1 MFTTW
6 IMKKVIK
13 MKSRKI
19 SAEIL
24 QYIETNLAEQLTVN
38 QIAKKAGYSEYYFS
52 HLFKKE
58 MGISVMDYIIKRKL
72 VKASEYIIS
81 GDNIL
86 DTALNFGWQ
95 THAGFTKSFKRAFG
109 FSPCFLK
116 ILTYEIDYYGGK
128 NMKHIFLDSL
138 KPGVTKEFLFETLI
152 TKIQEHKPGFDTHE
166 LKKIYHYAL
175 TVYDGRKRY
184 SGEDYI
190 THPLNVSI
198 LLSDLNADKTLIYA
212 GLLCDALKKGA
223 ISVEEAQIV
232 LPSPVLQLII
242 ELDNF
247 DFQNLDT
254 ASEDVILLKLAERLH
269 NMRTLQFMNENE
281 WKKKAKETLEFY
293 IPLALRL
300 ENQKLTNELEHLC
313 MKYMDFPIR

>member
-6 IMKKVIK
+6 IMKKVNK

-24 QYIETNLAEQLTVN
+24 QYIETNLMKQLSVN
-38 QIAKKAGYSEYYFS
+38 QIAKEAGYSEHYFS

-86 DTALNFGWQ
+86 DTALNFGWH
-95 THAGFTKSFKRAFG
+95 THAGFTKAFKRAFG

-116 ILTYEIDYYGGK
+116 IMTYEIDYYGGK
-128 NMKHIFLDSL
+128 NMKHVFLNSL

-152 TKIQEHKPGFDTHE
+152 TKIQEHRLSIDTCE
-166 LKKIYHYAL
+166 LEKIYHYAI
-175 TVYDGRKRY
+175 TVYANRKRY

-190 THPLNVSI
+190 THPLSVSI
-198 LLSDLNADKTLIYA
+198 LLSDLNADETLIYA
-212 GLLCDALKKGA
+212 GLLCDSFKKGQ
-223 ISVEEAQIV
+223 ISIDEAQIV

-247 DFQNLDT
+247 DFQKHDT
-254 ASEDVILLKLAERLH
+254 ASEDVILIKLAERLH
-269 NMRTLQFMNENE
+269 NMRTLQFMNETE
-281 WKKKAKETLEFY
+281 WKKRAKETLEFFV
-293 IPLALRL
+293 PMALKL
-300 ENQKLTNELEHLC
+300 ENKQLADELNDLC
-313 MKYMDFPIR
+313 MKFT